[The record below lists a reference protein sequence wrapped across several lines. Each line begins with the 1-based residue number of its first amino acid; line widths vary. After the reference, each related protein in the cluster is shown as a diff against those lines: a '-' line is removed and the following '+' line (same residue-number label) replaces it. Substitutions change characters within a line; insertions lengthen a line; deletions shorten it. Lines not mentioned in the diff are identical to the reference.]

1 MPPDI
6 PHLSCSSSPSP
17 SAILSEAPS
26 MARECRQR
34 PAPATAPQTR
44 DQPRGPLRLLPPSI
58 PGNIPGTRHCR
69 ALGPTPWPTPA
80 PAHAASPSPC
90 DCTPPALEP
99 PLWAHENVHGSHPH
113 VRPPTSAPSLHPP
126 SEGRARGPA
135 LAQAARQGSSFPDTV
150 SFSSS
155 KSGFLTNIHT
165 RCDFPHFR
173 GSEPHTPRY
182 SHHPIPLHRVTMS
195 SSGDDSP
202 PTILSTVLSR
212 THRSTP

>member
-1 MPPDI
+1 MPLDI
-6 PHLSCSSSPSP
+6 SHLSCSSSPSP
-17 SAILSEAPS
+17 SVILAEAPS

-44 DQPRGPLRLLPPSI
+44 DQPP
-58 PGNIPGTRHCR
+58 R
-69 ALGPTPWPTPA
+69 AA
-80 PAHAASPSPC
+80 PAAPAFHPGHATLPGARPRPLADPRMQQVHPPVTAPLQPS
-90 DCTPPALEP
+90 
-99 PLWAHENVHGSHPH
+99 
-113 VRPPTSAPSLHPP
+113 SLHCGLTRTSTAPTLTCAHRQALPTFHPP
-126 SEGRARGPA
+126 REGRARGPA

-165 RCDFPHFR
+165 CCDFTHFS

-202 PTILSTVLSR
+202 PTILSIVLSR